1 MQNVYFERERITV
14 DDADFPEFCSHFHEI
29 PAGGGLVRNKE
40 GKYLLIYRHRLWDL
54 PKGKQ
59 EPDEKIEDCALRE
72 VEEETGLH
80 NLRLGER
87 ICITHH
93 TYQVFGEKILKHTYW
108 YRMFDDAEENLLPQE
123 EEDIT
128 KVMDG
133 FRVGITPY
141 YASLMDPDDPNCPVR
156 MQAEED
162 ITGAKWV
169 EKECL
174 PDYLE
179 GTYPSIVEV
188 FVSAGLL

>member
-59 EPDEKIEDCALRE
+59 EPDEAIEDCALRE

-128 KVMDG
+128 
-133 FRVGITPY
+133 
-141 YASLMDPDDPNCPVR
+141 
-156 MQAEED
+156 
-162 ITGAKWV
+162 GAKWV